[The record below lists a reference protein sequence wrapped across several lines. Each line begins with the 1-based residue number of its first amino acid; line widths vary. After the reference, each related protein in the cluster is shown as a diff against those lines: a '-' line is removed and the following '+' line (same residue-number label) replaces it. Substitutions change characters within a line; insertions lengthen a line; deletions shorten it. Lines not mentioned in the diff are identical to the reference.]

1 MATTLEMRAE
11 LKKARFRKFIYFGAG
26 IGLFCL
32 GVALFITFL
41 VRKPHDIPAVILAVV
56 AAIFGAL
63 MINQAMRS
71 RETED
76 ELTAKL
82 EDLEDPEDGNDTGPE
97 PGGGSE
103 ASQDGSSE
111 SGGSDEP

>member
-1 MATTLEMRAE
+1 
-11 LKKARFRKFIYFGAG
+11 
-26 IGLFCL
+26 
-32 GVALFITFL
+32 
-41 VRKPHDIPAVILAVV
+41 
-56 AAIFGAL
+56 